1 MLVGPYYHC
10 ICRPVGP
17 LINFL
22 PYLELSKLSSI
33 FLSHSHADKPF
44 ARKLAGDLR
53 KAGHAVWVDEAE
65 INIGDSLI
73 EKIREGLDQVDF
85 VAVIITSASV
95 TSKWVTRELDIA
107 SNREIE
113 ENRVVVLPLMLESVE
128 LPGFLKGKFYGDFTD
143 MSRYEEVFSLL
154 LRKLG
159 GTVSAPFTPPAEE
172 LSQLR
177 AQLRAAQTA
186 AAEHQAALQAHQS
199 LALRGKSQKLVD
211 AIVTANK
218 KFPFHAPVN
227 LTHAFEVC
235 NTPVTLD
242 YLLWAIAK
250 AERKGAHVLET
261 LLSIDNK
268 WPEVQSMLS
277 AYESVL
283 SGVNG

>member
-1 MLVGPYYHC
+1 M
-10 ICRPVGP
+10 
-17 LINFL
+17 
-22 PYLELSKLSSI
+22 SSI
-33 FLSHSHADKPF
+33 FLSHSHTDKPF
-44 ARKLAGDLR
+44 ARRLATDLR
-53 KAGHAVWVDEAE
+53 KAGHAVWIDEAE

-85 VAVIITSASV
+85 VAAVITSASV

-113 ENRVVVLPLMLESVE
+113 EKRVVVLPLLLEVVE

-143 MSRYEEVFSLL
+143 MSCYEETLELL

-159 GTVSAPFTPPAEE
+159 GNMPNSFTPPTEE
-172 LSQLR
+172 LAQLR
-177 AQLRAAQTA
+177 AQLMAAQA
-186 AAEHQAALQAHQS
+186 SAAEHAAALQTHQS
-199 LALRGKSQKLVD
+199 LALHGKSQKLVE
-211 AIVTANK
+211 AIVAANK
-218 KFPFHAPVN
+218 RFPFHAPIN

-250 AERKGAHVLET
+250 SERKGAHVLET

-268 WPEVQSMLS
+268 WPEAQSMLS

-283 SGVNG
+283 SDSNG

>member
-1 MLVGPYYHC
+1 M
-10 ICRPVGP
+10 
-17 LINFL
+17 
-22 PYLELSKLSSI
+22 SSI

-44 ARKLAGDLR
+44 ARRLAADLR
-53 KAGHAVWVDEAE
+53 KSGHAVWIDEAE

-85 VAVIITSASV
+85 VAAIITAASV

-113 ENRVVVLPLMLESVE
+113 ENRVVVLPLLLEAVE

-143 MSRYEEVFSLL
+143 TSRYEEIFELL

-159 GTVSAPFTPPAEE
+159 GRVSAPFTPPADE
-172 LSQLR
+172 LAQLR
-177 AQLRAAQTA
+177 AQLRTAQAA
-186 AAEHQAALQAHQS
+186 AAEHEAVLLAHQS

-211 AIVTANK
+211 AIVAANK
-218 KFPFHAPVN
+218 KFPFHVPIN

-235 NTPVTLD
+235 DSPVTLD

-250 AERKGAHVLET
+250 SERKGAHVLET

-268 WPEVQSMLS
+268 WPEAQAMLS

-283 SGVNG
+283 SDTKG